1 MVDID
6 IDWLGI
12 RPTVNEEEE
21 EEEEEDQSGLQERS
35 YDFQKDCPRKTEFLS
50 LFDYNRLG
58 TDLSKKV
65 VTLSFAMM

>member
-12 RPTVNEEEE
+12 RPTVIEE

-35 YDFQKDCPRKTEFLS
+35 YNFQKDCPRKTEFLS